1 MLNRMCKYMPQFII
15 DIWNNTF
22 IGFSFFSVISCIAF
36 GLTVVSLHK
45 INRVDK
51 NIAITKETMRMEP
64 EIRDV
69 IDDIKETLTRVNL
82 DNSVQDANAYINNF
96 FQKLCSISERLNT
109 LKKVSEHKDID
120 DFLVKWAAFYKNP
133 ADDNYTIENCI
144 KDLTKIQHDLERLL

>member
-22 IGFSFFSVISCIAF
+22 IGFSLFSIISCIEF
-36 GLTVVSLHK
+36 ILTIASLYK

-51 NIAITKETMRMEP
+51 NIAITKETMRKEP

-69 IDDIKETLTRVNL
+69 IDDIKEALTQVNL
-82 DNSVQDANAYINNF
+82 DNSVQDAKTYINNF

-109 LKKVSEHKDID
+109 LKNVSEYKDVD

>member
-1 MLNRMCKYMPQFII
+1 MPQFII

-22 IGFSFFSVISCIAF
+22 IGFSFFSVISCIEF

-69 IDDIKETLTRVNL
+69 IDDIKETLTRVT
-82 DNSVQDANAYINNF
+82 
-96 FQKLCSISERLNT
+96 LCKTLMRISITS
-109 LKKVSEHKDID
+109 
-120 DFLVKWAAFYKNP
+120 FKNC
-133 ADDNYTIENCI
+133 ALSQ
-144 KDLTKIQHDLERLL
+144 KDLTL

>member
-1 MLNRMCKYMPQFII
+1 MPQFII

-22 IGFSFFSVISCIAF
+22 IGFSLFSIISCIEF
-36 GLTVVSLHK
+36 ILTIASLYK

-69 IDDIKETLTRVNL
+69 IDDIKEALTQVNL
-82 DNSVQDANAYINNF
+82 DNSVQDAKTYINNF

-109 LKKVSEHKDID
+109 LKKASEYKDVD

>member
-1 MLNRMCKYMPQFII
+1 
-15 DIWNNTF
+15 
-22 IGFSFFSVISCIAF
+22 
-36 GLTVVSLHK
+36 
-45 INRVDK
+45 
-51 NIAITKETMRMEP
+51 MEP
-64 EIRDV
+64 EKRDV

>member
-1 MLNRMCKYMPQFII
+1 MSQFII

-22 IGFSFFSVISCIAF
+22 IGFSFFSIISCIEF
-36 GLTVVSLHK
+36 GLTVASLRK
-45 INRVDK
+45 INRVEK

-69 IDDIKETLTRVNL
+69 IDDIKETLTQVNL

-109 LKKVSEHKDID
+109 LKKYLNIKILMI
-120 DFLVKWAAFYKNP
+120 FL
-133 ADDNYTIENCI
+133 
-144 KDLTKIQHDLERLL
+144 

>member
-22 IGFSFFSVISCIAF
+22 IGFSFFSVISCIEF

-96 FQKLCSISERLNT
+96 FQK
-109 LKKVSEHKDID
+109 
-120 DFLVKWAAFYKNP
+120 WAAFYKNP